1 MSFDSDEYNKFPI
14 KKFESML
21 KTNHILF
28 FDSDEFEDIVT
39 HYLENGKIALA
50 KKATNLGLQQHPS
63 STNLKLYQIEMYIFE
78 NKLDLAEEL
87 LNELHLFEQGNEEVH
102 IQKANIYSR
111 RNNHKMAIKYL
122 ERALEITDNATDVLS
137 LIGMEYLFMEDYE
150 NGMHFFIRCLE
161 EDPSDHSALYNII
174 YCYEFLDQQAE
185 AIEFLKNYLEKN
197 PYSDVA
203 WHQLGKE
210 FIKTKEYQKA
220 LDAFDFAIISDDTF
234 IGAYLEKGRVLEKM
248 KRYGKAI
255 QCYLI
260 TLGLDDPTSYALLRI
275 GKCHEKLNHTDLA
288 LQYYLKCIKED
299 SLLDKGWL
307 AITDFFFRDKQYH
320 KALYYIKKALTIDT
334 ENPQFWKRYARINYQ
349 LDLLEEAEVG
359 YRKTLELGNYELD
372 SWIPRGDILTELGE
386 YEAGVNNFNQALE
399 FYPEH
404 PEIEYRLSGLYFSL
418 RESEKGAYYLRNAL
432 RNDPELLTILE
443 EIFPLVL
450 KMKKVKQIVAE
461 HKNPSS

>member
-1 MSFDSDEYNKFPI
+1 M
-14 KKFESML
+14 
-21 KTNHILF
+21 
-28 FDSDEFEDIVT
+28 
-39 HYLENGKIALA
+39 
-50 KKATNLGLQQHPS
+50 
-63 STNLKLYQIEMYIFE
+63 
-78 NKLDLAEEL
+78 
-87 LNELHLFEQGNEEVH
+87 
-102 IQKANIYSR
+102 
-111 RNNHKMAIKYL
+111 
-122 ERALEITDNATDVLS
+122 
-137 LIGMEYLFMEDYE
+137 
-150 NGMHFFIRCLE
+150 
-161 EDPSDHSALYNII
+161 
-174 YCYEFLDQQAE
+174 
-185 AIEFLKNYLEKN
+185 KNYLEKN

-372 SWIPRGDILTELGE
+372 SWITRGDILTELGE

-461 HKNPSS
+461 HKNPSP